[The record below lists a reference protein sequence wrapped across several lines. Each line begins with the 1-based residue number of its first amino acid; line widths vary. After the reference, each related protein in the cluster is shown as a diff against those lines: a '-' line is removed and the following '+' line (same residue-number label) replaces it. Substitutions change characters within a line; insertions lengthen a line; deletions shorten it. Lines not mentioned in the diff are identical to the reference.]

1 MVAEPN
7 RGVEYRY
14 IYPLDRAP
22 SLLPAPDTD
31 APPSHE
37 TATSGDHDDPHKQ
50 RHGGKYTWTLKTLT
64 VCSRS
69 CGGGYQTTVAVCVR
83 GPQAKNKIKVQK
95 KIRKSMRLF
104 KILNGNF

>member
-22 SLLPAPDTD
+22 SLLPTPDSD
-31 APPSHE
+31 AQPSQE
-37 TATSGDHDDPHKQ
+37 TATSDHKEDDPHRQ

-83 GPQAKNKIKVQK
+83 GPQAENNLKA
-95 KIRKSMRLF
+95 
-104 KILNGNF
+104 

>member
-1 MVAEPN
+1 LQTNNSFFLFQLVVAEPN

-22 SLLPAPDTD
+22 SLLPTPDSD
-31 APPSHE
+31 AQPSQE
-37 TATSGDHDDPHKQ
+37 TATSDHKEDDPHRQ

-83 GPQAKNKIKVQK
+83 GPQAENNLKA
-95 KIRKSMRLF
+95 
-104 KILNGNF
+104 